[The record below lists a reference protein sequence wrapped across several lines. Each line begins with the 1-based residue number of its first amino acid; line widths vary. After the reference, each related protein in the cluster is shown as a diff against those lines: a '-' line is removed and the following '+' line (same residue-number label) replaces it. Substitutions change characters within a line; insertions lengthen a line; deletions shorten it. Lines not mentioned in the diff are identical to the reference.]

1 MSADRGDTGRPAG
14 ADGPDEAAAVLPAWT
29 WGSALRSMLEP
40 EIYRMILFVY
50 VPLLIPAAVAMVLFG
65 RWVDGLLGW
74 DFLPG
79 PPVNAVLFAAFVVPG
94 LAIVWWCYSYI
105 VVVGQGGPAPLVA
118 PAARRLVLGGPYGLT
133 RHPSVVG
140 KLLGVIGLAL
150 LLRSCFFLVVM
161 LPPVLALSLLEKYVL
176 MERRDVEH
184 FGPRYAEYV
193 RRVPFFLPR
202 IADVRRLLRTGMAHE
217 RDVVVIDLPGAEDG

>member
-1 MSADRGDTGRPAG
+1 MF
-14 ADGPDEAAAVLPAWT
+14 
-29 WGSALRSMLEP
+29 EP

-50 VPLLIPAAVAMVLFG
+50 VSLLIPAAVGMVLFG

-79 PPVNAVLFAAFVVPG
+79 APWNWIGFAVLLGAG
-94 LAIVWWCYSYI
+94 LALVWWCYSYI
-105 VVVGQGGPAPLVA
+105 VVVGRGGPAPLVA
-118 PAARRLVLGGPYGLT
+118 PGANRLVLGGPYGLT

-161 LPPVLALSLLEKYVL
+161 LPPVLTLSLLEKYFM
-176 MERRDVEH
+176 MERRDIEH
-184 FGPRYAEYV
+184 FGPRYAQYV
-193 RRVPFFLPR
+193 RRVPFFIPR
-202 IADVRRLLRTGMAHE
+202 PADVVRLMRTGMAHE
-217 RDVVVIDLPGAEDG
+217 RDVVVIELPAGSDD